1 MTDLIVWA
9 DEIAPASAVS
19 QAGAKMGRLSELH
32 HAGVA
37 VPVGFTVTI
46 EAYARHCAAAGLD
59 RVVDEVVKGL
69 SDDAAEADVERAAE
83 RIRSAFL
90 ERPLDE
96 GLAEAVTG
104 AYARLGER
112 CQDPFVRTAVRSSA
126 TGEDSADA
134 SFAGI
139 FDTYLGVSG
148 ADAVINAVRACWA
161 SLFTGR
167 ALAYR
172 RRRGISHHDMPIAV
186 GVLELVDAVASGV
199 AFSLHPVSGK
209 RDRVVVDA
217 NWGWGEAV
225 VQGVVSPDHT
235 EVGKE
240 DKRVLF
246 YDVADKRVLSTFDPQ
261 AERVVEVDMPEGMRQ
276 SRVLD
281 DDDVRAVADA
291 VLAIEEHYDYPVDVE
306 WVLGRQPSAAPTVI
320 IVQARP
326 VTAVEPAAES
336 VPPTWDPTAAA
347 TRWAFGGRG

>member
-1 MTDLIVWA
+1 MNDLVVWA
-9 DEIAPASAVS
+9 DEIAPDTAVS
-19 QAGAKMGRLSELH
+19 RAGAKMGRLSELH

-37 VPVGFTVTI
+37 VPVGFTVTV
-46 EAYARHCAAAGLD
+46 EAYARHCASAGLD
-59 RVVDEVVKGL
+59 RVVDDVVIGL
-69 SDDAAEADVERAAE
+69 GDDPTEADIATASQKIRAA
-83 RIRSAFL
+83 FL
-90 ERPLDE
+90 DRPIDHDLT
-96 GLAEAVTG
+96 EALTR

-112 CQDPFVRTAVRSSA
+112 CANPAVRTAVRSSA

-139 FDTYLGVSG
+139 FDTYLGVSEL
-148 ADAVINAVRACWA
+148 DAVIDAVRACWA
-161 SLFTGR
+161 SLFTSR
-167 ALAYR
+167 ALDYR

-240 DKRVLF
+240 DRRVLF
-246 YDVADKRVLSTFDPQ
+246 YDIADKRILSTFDEQ
-261 AERVVEVDMPEGMRQ
+261 AGRVIEVDMPDDMRGT
-276 SRVLD
+276 RVLED
-281 DDDVRAVADA
+281 EQVRAVTDA
-291 VLAIEEHYDYPVDVE
+291 VLAIEEHYGYPVDVE
-306 WVLGRQPSAAPTVI
+306 WVLGRQPSAAPTI
-320 IVQARP
+320 TIVQARP
-326 VTAVEPAAES
+326 VTAIAQGEDSTPPA
-336 VPPTWDPTAAA
+336 WDPTAAA